1 MKTQFVI
8 ALSSILM
15 LVGGVTLF
23 AAPLDQDLVIYFDY
37 EDFAGNAVVDGS
49 GRGHNGTINGK
60 VTQVD
65 GGQFGKAGK
74 FEQGSFLDLDG
85 PNIPKDDI
93 PTEGMSVVAWINVE
107 AISDMA
113 IFNARAGDAT
123 WLVHPEARGDGNY
136 RWLLRGAGG
145 TGIFD
150 VRAGKN
156 KMNEWVHY
164 AGTYDQKR
172 KPGAILFINGVAVGE
187 DNSTGIKIAPDWDMG
202 ARVGYNIDNAR
213 PFTGLMDELNI
224 WKRGLSEDE
233 VKAIMD
239 NGVADFLAVDAKGK
253 LATQWGQI
261 KSSHR

>member
-8 ALSSILM
+8 LLSAILM
-15 LVGGVTLF
+15 LVGGVTPF
-23 AAPLDQDLVIYFDY
+23 AALLDPDLVIYFDY
-37 EDFAGNAVVDGS
+37 EEFKGDAVVDGS
-49 GRGHNGTINGK
+49 GRGHDGKINGK

-65 GGQFGKAGK
+65 GGKFGKAAK
-74 FEQGSFLDLDG
+74 FVQGTFLDLDG
-85 PNIPKDDI
+85 PNIPKEDI

-113 IFNARAGDAT
+113 IFNARASDAT
-123 WLVHPEARGDGNY
+123 WLVHPEARGGGNY

-145 TGIFD
+145 AGIFD
-150 VRAGKN
+150 IRAGKN

-172 KPGAILFINGVAVGE
+172 KPGAILFINGTPVGE
-187 DNSTGIKIAPDWDMG
+187 DNSTGLKIASDWGMG
-202 ARVGYNIDNAR
+202 ARVGYNIDNNR

-261 KSSHR
+261 KSSRR